1 MGLHHP
7 VVINLMHEETWGAG
21 ADTLARGRGRCKFSA
36 HIGLFYKNYDQ
47 KVMEKFAPFEKKLSR
62 RKKKAR
68 TGGINVDREQL
79 KASRK
84 LYSYIANPNS
94 LNPSCLRHHHALRCM
109 LVHISTRILQS
120 YFYHSDN
127 CPGPLT
133 LAVNTH
139 QSNLLLVPRFV
150 RRDKKTYVPSKRDQY
165 KSKKRSTFDAKVGS
179 GSTPSGRTHRLDI
192 VRSSNSTVT

>member
-1 MGLHHP
+1 MQIFCTHRAFL
-7 VVINLMHEETWGAG
+7 
-21 ADTLARGRGRCKFSA
+21 
-36 HIGLFYKNYDQ
+36 Q
-47 KVMEKFAPFEKKLSR
+47 KLRSKSYGKVRPFRKKLSR

-68 TGGINVDREQL
+68 TGGINVEKEQL
-79 KASRK
+79 KASR
-84 LYSYIANPNS
+84 NPYS

-109 LVHISTRILQS
+109 LAHISTRILQS